1 MSRSRIMNRSTKN
14 TPSREDINLAVSRF
28 LEKGGQIEHQRTVKQ
43 GLVSQMLEEHG
54 WNNDSSS
61 ESDEEL
67 MHNFTGILGVEDV

>member
-1 MSRSRIMNRSTKN
+1 MSRSRIMNHSTKN

-28 LEKGGQIEHQRTVKQ
+28 LEKGSQIEHRRIVNE
-43 GLVSQMLEEHG
+43 GIVSQMLEEHG

-67 MHNFTGILGVEDV
+67 MHNFTGILGVEDL